1 MEYPKNTANNPATP
15 GETQPDT
22 AAASPSSDTA
32 YIDGQNPIHDV
43 RNPSSS
49 SQYEYLQKQQL
60 AQQAF
65 AKQLHHNTAA
75 EPIGIDRRLPTI
87 EPNSFNASNNLNAS
101 SYFSFGATG
110 NGPSSVSSSYKSA
123 VPPNSASYHTAFSPY
138 QSESFTGSS
147 YFNSGSVNHYYH
159 NKRQNASSHNNA
171 IGSPS
176 TSPQSDPP
184 INQYRTSSIS
194 EGSFKQQPTIRTSL
208 LTSKLAAAAQN
219 NINTSGSSSNNTGMS
234 SSNTEATISFHK
246 NNNFASSSVSAAN
259 SNFANHTSTN
269 SAGSFKHGAGSFNTN
284 SSSVTNGSNMNSVN
298 YHEPF
303 LPHPSSTTTNIS
315 METATTN
322 NSSNATT
329 PAEPTPTSHEEPEPM
344 DIDPPLPEKLD
355 IATFPVSD
363 VITMLTALLQKI
375 INANDT
381 LHPHDQNE
389 HQTPIL
395 DFNNS
400 NFTANVLAFHGRNVP
415 AIGLEAYLVRILK
428 YCPTTNE
435 VFISLLVYFDR
446 IAQRANNGEFN
457 NNGNG
462 ANGGRHQLFVMD
474 SYNIHRLIIAGITV
488 ASKFF
493 SDVFYKNSRYA
504 KVGGLP
510 VEELNHLE
518 LQFLLLTDFRLM
530 IPIEELQRYADL
542 LLGFWKKEQRAKTGQ
557 QGQQGHHS

>member
-1 MEYPKNTANNPATP
+1 MEYPKNTASNPATSDEIP
-15 GETQPDT
+15 PD
-22 AAASPSSDTA
+22 AAAVGSSSNTA
-32 YIDGQNPIHDV
+32 YIDGQNPINDV

-65 AKQLHHNTAA
+65 AKQLHHNAAA

-87 EPNSFNASNNLNAS
+87 EPTSFNTNTNINTST
-101 SYFSFGATG
+101 YFSFGATG

-159 NKRQNASSHNNA
+159 NKRQNAGSHNNI

-194 EGSFKQQPTIRTSL
+194 EGSFKQKPTIRTSL

-219 NINTSGSSSNNTGMS
+219 STNMSDSSFSSDAISTTNTDN
-234 SSNTEATISFHK
+234 TISFHK
-246 NNNFASSSVSAAN
+246 NNKFVNSSGVAVSSSLAN
-259 SNFANHTSTN
+259 QTFD
-269 SAGSFKHGAGSFNTN
+269 
-284 SSSVTNGSNMNSVN
+284 SSSNHFNNSVNTTNVSGNNSVN
-298 YHEPF
+298 YHEQF

-329 PAEPTPTSHEEPEPM
+329 PADPIPTSHDEPEPM
-344 DIDPPLPEKLD
+344 EIDPPLPEKLD
-355 IATFPVSD
+355 IAKFPVSD
-363 VITMLTALLQKI
+363 VIIMLTALLQKI

-381 LHPHDQNE
+381 LHPHVQNE
-389 HQTPIL
+389 QPTPIL

-400 NFTANVLAFHGRNVP
+400 DFTANVLAFHGRNVP

-457 NNGNG
+457 NGSNV
-462 ANGGRHQLFVMD
+462 NGGRHQLFVMD

-530 IPIEELQRYADL
+530 IPVEELQRYADL
-542 LLGFWKKEQRAKTGQ
+542 LLGFWKKEQRAKIGQ
-557 QGQQGHHS
+557 QSQQNHH

>member
-1 MEYPKNTANNPATP
+1 MEYPKNTANNPATSDEIP
-15 GETQPDT
+15 PDA
-22 AAASPSSDTA
+22 AAASSSSNTA
-32 YIDGQNPIHDV
+32 YIDGQNPINDL

-65 AKQLHHNTAA
+65 AKQLHHNAAA

-87 EPNSFNASNNLNAS
+87 EPTSFNTNTNINTST
-101 SYFSFGATG
+101 YFSFGATG

-159 NKRQNASSHNNA
+159 NKRQNTGSHNNI

-194 EGSFKQQPTIRTSL
+194 EGSFKQKPTIRTSL

-219 NINTSGSSSNNTGMS
+219 STNLSESSFSNAAISTTNTDN
-234 SSNTEATISFHK
+234 TISFHK
-246 NNNFASSSVSAAN
+246 NNKFVNNGGVAVNSSLANQTSGSSSNHFNHNVNASFSDATNVS
-259 SNFANHTSTN
+259 SN
-269 SAGSFKHGAGSFNTN
+269 
-284 SSSVTNGSNMNSVN
+284 NSVN
-298 YHEPF
+298 YHEQF

-322 NSSNATT
+322 NSINAAT
-329 PAEPTPTSHEEPEPM
+329 PADPTPTPHDDPEPM
-344 DIDPPLPEKLD
+344 EIDPPLPEKLD

-363 VITMLTALLQKI
+363 VIIMLTALLQKI

-381 LHPHDQNE
+381 LHPHVQNE
-389 HQTPIL
+389 QQTPIL

-457 NNGNG
+457 NGSNV
-462 ANGGRHQLFVMD
+462 NGGRHQLFVMD

-542 LLGFWKKEQRAKTGQ
+542 LLGFWKKEQRAKIGHQTQ
-557 QGQQGHHS
+557 QNHH